1 MEFTTW
7 INSHESIF
15 LYVIV
20 PVLLVFVVGL
30 TIKVIMGSD
39 Y

>member
-20 PVLLVFVVGL
+20 PVLLVFIVGL
-30 TIKVIMGSD
+30 TLKVIRGRD